1 MPQINFNDFD
11 SIDPLKIKAY
21 QYDLVCNGYELSSGA
36 IRNHLPNYMFKV
48 FEKVGYSKSDVE
60 KKFSGMLKA
69 LSYGAPPHGG
79 MAPGIDRI
87 VMLLANKENIREVTF
102 ISIKSKCSRFVDG
115 RTIFCR
121 RRSAERA

>member
-48 FEKVGYSKSDVE
+48 FEKVDIQSQ
-60 KKFSGMLKA
+60 MLKK
-69 LSYGAPPHGG
+69 
-79 MAPGIDRI
+79 
-87 VMLLANKENIREVTF
+87 V
-102 ISIKSKCSRFVDG
+102 
-115 RTIFCR
+115 
-121 RRSAERA
+121 